1 MYERTF
7 NMAFRKNK
15 SAPAREACMDD
26 SLLNLLLVITAVI
39 LLFAIMLSVYFTVA
53 LVSRVNDPEAE
64 GDDTSASAD
73 ADYPFRQEGI
83 TVNIPSTEESKNT
96 IAPEFMSSEK
106 AILVDVTANEIVA
119 SRQGSQLIYPASLT
133 KVMTLIVVAE
143 NLQTEDSLNDVITI
157 EHERGENSGYIYIDV
172 DEKLTVRDLI
182 YAAILESDGVACLA
196 LADYIAGSEANFV
209 KLMNEKAA
217 ELGIGDTT
225 LFQNCTGLH
234 HQYHYSTC
242 RDIAIIMA
250 YAVQNPFCRS
260 VLCAFSYSDVN
271 EDFRPDIA
279 NKIFYHNLLNK
290 HLNGMKTQPQNAE
303 ILGGKTGWTGSESG
317 HCVVAYV
324 KGNNGHYYIS
334 VTAKAETMAANIQ
347 DTINLF
353 NEYVK

>member
-1 MYERTF
+1 
-7 NMAFRKNK
+7 
-15 SAPAREACMDD
+15 MDD

-53 LVSRVNDPEAE
+53 LVSRANDLEAE
-64 GDDTSASAD
+64 GDDASASAD
-73 ADYPFRQEGI
+73 ATYPYRKDGI
-83 TVNIPSTEESKNT
+83 TVNIPSMEESKNT
-96 IAPEFMSSEK
+96 IASDFMSSEK
-106 AILVDVTANEIVA
+106 AILVDITANEIVA
-119 SRQGSQLIYPASLT
+119 SRQGGQMIYPASLT

-143 NLQTEDSLNDVITI
+143 NLQTEDSLSDVITI
-157 EHERGENSGYIYIDV
+157 THERGENSGYTLIDV
-172 DEKLTVRDLI
+172 GEKLTVRDLI
-182 YAAILESDGVACLA
+182 YAAILESDGVACLE

-217 ELGIGDTT
+217 ELGIGNTT

-260 VLCAFSYSDVN
+260 VLCAFSYSDMN
-271 EDFRPDIA
+271 EDFCPDVA
-279 NKIFYHNLLNK
+279 NKTFYHNLLNK
-290 HLNGMKTQPQNAE
+290 HLNGLKTQPNKAE
-303 ILGGKTGWTGSESG
+303 ILGGKTGWTGKESG
-317 HCVVAYV
+317 HCIVAYV
-324 KGNNGHYYIS
+324 KGDNGHYYIS
-334 VTAKAETMAANIQ
+334 VTAKADKMASNVQ